1 MTESA
6 SAAKAPRLTG
16 TLGATAVT
24 FMVIAAA
31 APLTVV
37 GGIMPIGFLIGN
49 GIGFPVMF
57 LVATVIL
64 LLFSVGLVAMS
75 RHLPDAG
82 AFFTYISH
90 GLGRIPGSAAAYL
103 ALICYTTVQ
112 CAVFSYLGLSISSS
126 LVAIGAPD
134 IPWWVFTLASIA
146 VVGVLGYNHI
156 ELSSKVLVVVLL
168 AEMGIVLALA
178 VAVAITGGAEGITL
192 ATFGIDNIL
201 SGAPALG
208 LMFAIA
214 SFIGFESTVVYR
226 SEVRDPNRTIA
237 RATYASA
244 IIIGLFYLVAG
255 LAIVIGV
262 GTTNLFDFSAED
274 PSTVLARV
282 TETYLGSVGA
292 IIIAVLFLGS
302 MFAAVL
308 SLHNVIARYQFSLGR
323 IGVLPRRLAS
333 VHRRHSSPH
342 VSSLVQAATAAV
354 FMFFVLLSGMG
365 PVNAFSWFAGVATL
379 AIVLLMAA
387 TCLAVI
393 VFFARTRLESN
404 VWRTTIAPGIGFVGL
419 VVSAVLIA
427 TNFPLLVGDVDAAG
441 EPTWGVL
448 SSVLLAVVL
457 AGPVIGVVQALV
469 LRAKNSPVY
478 ANITAV
484 SAEEPHEQRERADA
498 R

>member
-1 MTESA
+1 MTA
-6 SAAKAPRLTG
+6 PAPAATTPRLTG
-16 TLGATAVT
+16 TLGALSVT

-49 GIGFPVMF
+49 GVGFPVMF
-57 LVATVIL
+57 LVATAIL

-90 GLGRIPGSAAAYL
+90 GLGRIPGSGAAYL

-112 CAVFSYLGLSISSS
+112 CAVFSYLGLSMSTT
-126 LVAIGAPD
+126 LQAVGVPE
-134 IPWWVFTLASIA
+134 IPWWVFTLASII

-168 AEMGIVLALA
+168 AEMGIVAILAL
-178 VAVAITGGAEGITL
+178 VVTIQGGAEGITL
-192 ATFGIDNIL
+192 ATFGIDHIL

-237 RATYASA
+237 IATYSSA

-255 LAIVIGV
+255 WAMVEGIGPSKLAEMAANGE
-262 GTTNLFDFSAED
+262 LSD
-274 PSTVLARV
+274 LAVV
-282 TETYLGSVGA
+282 TGDYLGPVGA
-292 IIIAVLFLGS
+292 VIIAILFLGS

-323 IGVLPRRLAS
+323 IGILPKKLSA
-333 VHRRHSSPH
+333 VHTKHTSPY
-342 VSSLVQAATAAV
+342 VSSVVQATTAAV

-379 AIVLLMAA
+379 AIVILMAA
-387 TCLAVI
+387 TCLSVI
-393 VFFARTRLESN
+393 VFFARTKLESN
-404 VWRTTIAPGIGFVGL
+404 PWRALIAPGLGLIGL
-419 VVSAVLIA
+419 AVSAVLIA
-427 TNFPLLVGDVDAAG
+427 TNFPLLVGDVDANE
-441 EPTWGVL
+441 EPTWGIL
-448 SSVLLAVVL
+448 STVLLAVVL
-457 AGPVIGVVQALV
+457 AGPVIGVIQALV
-469 LRAKNSPVY
+469 LRSKQSPVY
-478 ANITAV
+478 ENITAV
-484 SAEEPHEQRERADA
+484 SLEVEEVDA
-498 R
+498 Q

>member
-1 MTESA
+1 MTATA
-6 SAAKAPRLTG
+6 SPATKPRLTG
-16 TLGATAVT
+16 TLGALSVT

-49 GIGFPVMF
+49 GVGFPVMF
-57 LVATVIL
+57 LVATAIL

-90 GLGRIPGSAAAYL
+90 GLGRIPGSGAAYL

-112 CAVFSYLGLSISSS
+112 CAVFSYLGFSISTS
-126 LVAIGAPD
+126 LVAIGAPE
-134 IPWWVFTLASIA
+134 IPWWIFTLASVV

-168 AEMGIVLALA
+168 AEMGIVAILALA
-178 VAVAITGGAEGITL
+178 VAFTGGAEGITL
-192 ATFGIDNIL
+192 ATFGLDQIF

-237 RATYASA
+237 RATYSSA

-255 LAIVIGV
+255 WAMVEGIGPAKLGEMAAAGELSDLA
-262 GTTNLFDFSAED
+262 
-274 PSTVLARV
+274 TV
-282 TETYLGSVGA
+282 TGEYLGPVGA
-292 IIIAVLFLGS
+292 VVIAVLFLGS

-323 IGVLPRRLAS
+323 IGVLPAKLSS
-333 VHRRHSSPH
+333 VHPKHSSPH
-342 VSSLVQAATAAV
+342 ISSLVQATTAAL

-365 PVNAFSWFAGVATL
+365 PINAFSWFAGVATL
-379 AIVLLMAA
+379 AIVILMAS
-387 TCLAVI
+387 TCLSVI
-393 VFFARTRLESN
+393 VFFARTKLETN
-404 VWRTTIAPGIGFVGL
+404 LWRSAIAPGLGFLGL
-419 VVSAVLIA
+419 AASAVLIA
-427 TNFPLLVGDVDAAG
+427 TNFPLLVGDVDATG
-441 EPTWGVL
+441 NPTWGVL

-469 LRAKNSPVY
+469 LRSKKSPVY
-478 ANITAV
+478 ENITAV
-484 SAEEPHEQRERADA
+484 TADEPELAEADA
-498 R
+498 K